1 AIRLSYRFSGTG
13 RVEINEVSIKEYK
26 PESEYT
32 AVEWASRYEID
43 KYMNAIEKIED
54 LRISAIMDEFT
65 YHSYKYE
72 AQLQR
77 LSFDNWKNEITSF
90 MPHIVFIE
98 SSWHGNE
105 GEWSK
110 KIAYV
115 TEEKHSYI
123 RQLISFAKS
132 LGIPVVFWNKEDP
145 VHYDHVIETAKLC
158 DYVFTTDSDRIPDY
172 KRDCDHE
179 NIDVLQFAA
188 QPKTHNPIKI
198 QKERVE
204 GISFAGSYYTLREER
219 SRDMDRLFQASIPY
233 GLHIYDRNYEATQRG
248 EKLNFLFPEKFRE
261 HILGSLPFHQIDKA
275 YKGYKFM
282 ININTVKTSP
292 TMYARRVYEGLASG
306 TPIISNY
313 SLGMEKQFGDL
324 IGYSENEDDL
334 ESYLNR
340 LIENESEYNRIK
352 QLGIRRVLLKH
363 TYTQRLHQIAEKI
376 GYELKIEDYK
386 VTFVSFVDNEK
397 DAERITEI
405 FNRLDHPN
413 KNLLIFMKP
422 ATVSYSFVRQ
432 KVTVL
437 NEDDTNKFF
446 MTFNQMIETDFI
458 APIKKDDFYG
468 DNYLRDL
475 LLANEYASAEVIGK
489 RNYYVNEEGS
499 LEEVTSNSEHEN
511 SEEIDYRA
519 SIINSRIFINQN
531 IDETVEYLKGER
543 ALSELRY
550 LGINL
555 YSSDKMNYVKNGWML
570 DENN

>member
-1 AIRLSYRFSGTG
+1 
-13 RVEINEVSIKEYK
+13 
-26 PESEYT
+26 
-32 AVEWASRYEID
+32 
-43 KYMNAIEKIED
+43 
-54 LRISAIMDEFT
+54 
-65 YHSYKYE
+65 
-72 AQLQR
+72 
-77 LSFDNWKNEITSF
+77 
-90 MPHIVFIE
+90 
-98 SSWHGNE
+98 
-105 GEWSK
+105 
-110 KIAYV
+110 
-115 TEEKHSYI
+115 
-123 RQLISFAKS
+123 
-132 LGIPVVFWNKEDP
+132 
-145 VHYDHVIETAKLC
+145 
-158 DYVFTTDSDRIPDY
+158 
-172 KRDCDHE
+172 
-179 NIDVLQFAA
+179 
-188 QPKTHNPIKI
+188 
-198 QKERVE
+198 
-204 GISFAGSYYTLREER
+204 
-219 SRDMDRLFQASIPY
+219 
-233 GLHIYDRNYEATQRG
+233 
-248 EKLNFLFPEKFRE
+248 
-261 HILGSLPFHQIDKA
+261 LPFHQIDKA

-499 LEEVTSNSEHEN
+499 LKEVNSNSEHEYT
-511 SEEIDYRA
+511 EEIDYRA

-531 IDETVEYLKGER
+531 IDETLEYLKGER

-570 DENN
+570 DENNQNKVTV